1 MILVQMHGK
10 TLVML
15 QFSPTPLQPMK
26 LRWSTTMRWMQLTD
40 RSFKQLEASR
50 RLLNPLQL
58 KLQDTTSRITLTVA
72 GVLIAL
78 HAGGPTHS
86 TDVLPL
92 QTPGPYH
99 SFAPTTLLS
108 RTPETTT

>member
-1 MILVQMHGK
+1 MQMHGR

-15 QFSPTPLQPMK
+15 QFSPTPLQPLK
-26 LRWSTTMRWMQLTD
+26 LRWSTTMRLMQQTD
-40 RSFKQLEASR
+40 RRFKQLEASR

-58 KLQDTTSRITLTVA
+58 KLQDITSRITLTVA
-72 GVLIAL
+72 GALSAL
-78 HAGGPTHS
+78 HDGGPTHS

-99 SFAPTTLLS
+99 SFVPTMLLS